1 MTRLLSTRSAASRAR
16 HERGAA
22 MVEALI
28 AIPFFIT
35 IFTSI
40 LYIGHL
46 YGEKETTLYA
56 AKQGA
61 WLYALSGC
69 QGNPQGQQADGFDV
83 GAQLGQQLGGSGL
96 SGQSLDQQ
104 GGNLNTYADQA
115 GGTATKSY
123 STAVYTSNASVT
135 ADKWMGG
142 FVNHLSTTDRVQCN
156 EVPEKG
162 SIGGVL
168 HYAWGLIHF

>member
-1 MTRLLSTRSAASRAR
+1 
-16 HERGAA
+16 
-22 MVEALI
+22 MVEALV

-40 LYIGHL
+40 LFIGHL
-46 YGEKETTLYA
+46 YGEKETTLYN

-61 WLYALSGC
+61 WIYALDGC
-69 QGNPQGQQADGFDV
+69 QGNEQGASAQPDGMD
-83 GAQLGQQLGGSGL
+83 ASSQLGQKLTDSNSSS
-96 SGQSLDQQ
+96 SGQSMDNQ
-104 GGNLNTYADQA
+104 GGNLNTYADKA
-115 GGTATKSY
+115 GGSATKSWNTG
-123 STAVYTSNASVT
+123 SYTSNATVS

-142 FVNHLSTTDRVQCN
+142 FVKHLSTTDRVQCN
-156 EVPEKG
+156 EVPEQG